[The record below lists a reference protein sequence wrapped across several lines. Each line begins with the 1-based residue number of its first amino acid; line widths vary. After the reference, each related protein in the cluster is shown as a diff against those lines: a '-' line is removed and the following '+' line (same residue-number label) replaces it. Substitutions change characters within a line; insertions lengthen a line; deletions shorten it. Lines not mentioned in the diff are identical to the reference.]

1 MSSDNTGQT
10 LAQDIKEIRQIIS
23 NFESLIQ
30 RFGLKMVEINAQMA
44 EINEQYAALLHEG
57 DDLLRHAKTRLHDIH
72 EEAQRCGIEPLPEV
86 NIPDE
91 KLKAVW
97 LALYQYHD
105 GATADEVAENLNK
118 HRTTVSSSLN
128 SLSQWGFATKERRGH
143 EIYYRAI
150 LKND

>member
-72 EEAQRCGIEPLPEV
+72 AEAQRCGIEPLPEV

-91 KLKAVW
+91 
-97 LALYQYHD
+97 
-105 GATADEVAENLNK
+105 N
-118 HRTTVSSSLN
+118 
-128 SLSQWGFATKERRGH
+128 
-143 EIYYRAI
+143 
-150 LKND
+150 